1 LNLKDKYIALP
12 GIIFPNIFGTITLFF
27 SVISILYIKLTKNKF
42 SYKLFSLNKTNLS
55 LAYCLF
61 HILIPFFFSINFNI
75 NAEFKSLVF
84 ISVSSLVLLI
94 NKRNKDIAELNFF
107 IKVIISYL
115 FLIAIYITLNKGII
129 FRFPDFNPLK
139 YGLNSIYVGSLFV
152 LIFAL
157 FEEKFIKISS
167 FIMVLIA
174 GSGTAITGL
183 IIYISIDNFKKIK
196 KSKNIKFDLKR
207 IFFLIIFIS
216 LLIFIF
222 FITQEQRGR
231 SVYDFENVDRFILQ
245 NAFIKYWFQNLS
257 ITNFLFGSSVLGS
270 LDGMIELIDSP
281 IMSDY
286 LLLKMQQSGG
296 VLTGRMIHNE
306 HFRIIFHFGIIGYGI
321 FIRQIYLLIDR
332 KKSLFV
338 SFLWMAIFNPVVYA
352 NSTFVFLILISN
364 YKLNK
369 SNYIDKQKI
378 II

>member
-1 LNLKDKYIALP
+1 
-12 GIIFPNIFGTITLFF
+12 
-27 SVISILYIKLTKNKF
+27 
-42 SYKLFSLNKTNLS
+42 
-55 LAYCLF
+55 
-61 HILIPFFFSINFNI
+61 
-75 NAEFKSLVF
+75 
-84 ISVSSLVLLI
+84 
-94 NKRNKDIAELNFF
+94 
-107 IKVIISYL
+107 
-115 FLIAIYITLNKGII
+115 
-129 FRFPDFNPLK
+129 
-139 YGLNSIYVGSLFV
+139 
-152 LIFAL
+152 
-157 FEEKFIKISS
+157 
-167 FIMVLIA
+167 M
-174 GSGTAITGL
+174 
-183 IIYISIDNFKKIK
+183 
-196 KSKNIKFDLKR
+196 
-207 IFFLIIFIS
+207 
-216 LLIFIF
+216 LIFIF
-222 FITQEQRGR
+222 FITQDQRGR